1 MPDLRFFRRAPQN
14 CIPANALAV
23 FAAPRRYTPFPVF
36 NHYVGSCYP
45 HARNYAICWPSSHT
59 EYRPIALLVA
69 VLVTTFKSLTS
80 KVKVITRGEAT
91 RLINK
96 EDAVVVDLRQRDDF
110 RKGHIAGSIN
120 LLPSEIK
127 ANNVGELEKHKDK
140 PVIVVD
146 GSGMQ
151 CREPANALTKA
162 GFAQVFVL
170 KEGVAGWAG
179 ENLPLVRGK

>member
-1 MPDLRFFRRAPQN
+1 MIFFRNSPQKMHSITLAG
-14 CIPANALAV
+14 CICYTAQVYSFPGFYSLIRELLPPMQEIMQFVSRHPVLCLAWIV
-23 FAAPRRYTPFPVF
+23 
-36 NHYVGSCYP
+36 
-45 HARNYAICWPSSHT
+45 
-59 EYRPIALLVA
+59 LLGA
-69 VLVTTFKSLTS
+69 VLFMTFKSLAS

-110 RKGHIAGSIN
+110 RKGHIAGSVN
-120 LLPSEIK
+120 LLPTEIK
-127 ANNVGELEKHKDK
+127 ANNVVELEKHKSK

-151 CREPANALTKA
+151 AQEPANALIKA
-162 GFAQVFVL
+162 GFEQVFVL
-170 KEGVAGWAG
+170 KEGIAGWSG

>member
-1 MPDLRFFRRAPQN
+1 MH
-14 CIPANALAV
+14 
-23 FAAPRRYTPFPVF
+23 RYTPSWFF
-36 NHYVGSCYP
+36 YHLVGSCNP
-45 HARNYAICWPSSHT
+45 HARNYAIHQPSPVLS
-59 EYRPIALLVA
+59 IAWVALLVA
-69 VLVTTFKSLTS
+69 VLFTTFKGLMS

-120 LLPSEIK
+120 LLPSDIK
-127 ANNVGELEKHKDK
+127 ANNVGELEKHKAQ
-140 PVIVVD
+140 PIIVVD

-151 CREPANALTKA
+151 AQEPASALNKA
-162 GFAQVFVL
+162 GFEKVFVL
-170 KEGVAGWAG
+170 KEGIAGWSG